1 MKKALYCM
9 ALLVGL
15 FSLSSCKKIN
25 HEPDFWIVDWYPVN
39 ICIEAVDADNHS
51 IISPEMPGMSLRF
64 QGTTYTVKVD
74 ENEAETRAYL
84 ARMKGLLAVQKQTES
99 GDTVYQL
106 VFGEIDGA
114 KDMDED
120 ITLTWPDGSTDVI
133 HYHCSDHKEGQYPTC
148 DRSWKLNGEDHEGS
162 TFRFTGK
169 SLPE

>member
-1 MKKALYCM
+1 MKKALYCIT
-9 ALLVGL
+9 LLMGL
-15 FSLSSCKKIN
+15 FSLSSCEDLFEN
-25 HEPDFWIVDWYPVN
+25 RGDWIVDWYPVN
-39 ICIEAVDADNHS
+39 IRIEAVDADNHS

-64 QGTTYTVKVD
+64 QDKTYTVKTE
-74 ENEAETRAYL
+74 ENSVETRAYF
-84 ARMKGLLAVQKQTES
+84 ARMKGLLAVPQKTES

-133 HYHCSDHKEGQYPTC
+133 HYHCSNHKEGRHPSC
-148 DRSWKLNGEDHEGS
+148 DRSWKLNGEKHESGP
-162 TFRFTGK
+162 FVFTGK